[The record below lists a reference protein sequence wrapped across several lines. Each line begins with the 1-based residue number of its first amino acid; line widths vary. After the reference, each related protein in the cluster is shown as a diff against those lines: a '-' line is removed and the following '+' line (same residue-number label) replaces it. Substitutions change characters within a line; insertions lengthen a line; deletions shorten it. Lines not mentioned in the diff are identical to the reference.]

1 MKIAGNLSSVGTAD
15 LAVYLIHPPTGN
27 ILINAHYPQDLP
39 LRCKIIRQ
47 LGFNSTDTKILLIS
61 HAHGDHDA
69 AVGLIKKETGAR
81 LMVMAPDVAQVE
93 STATGRPGAKVDRVL
108 DDGDTVELGGST
120 LTARLTPGHTPGC
133 TTWTMRVSDGGRTL
147 DAVII
152 GSPKVNAGFIPV
164 SNKKYPQ
171 IAEDYVRCFDVL
183 HQLPANVFL
192 GAHGGYFGLKEKFAA
207 MKPGGPNPFI
217 NPAGSTTYVGT
228 KEAAFRQKWERQTLN
243 PGSPTP

>member
-27 ILINAHYPQDLP
+27 ILINAHYPRDLP
-39 LRCKIIRQ
+39 LRRKSIRQ
-47 LGFNSTDTKILLIS
+47 LGFNSTDTTILLIS
-61 HAHGDHDA
+61 YAHGDHDA
-69 AVGLIKKETGAR
+69 GVGLIKKETGAR

-93 STATGRPGAKVDRVL
+93 STATGRPAAKVDRVL
-108 DDGDTVELGGST
+108 HDGDTVELGGST

-133 TTWTMRVSDGGRTL
+133 TTWTMRVSAGARTL

-152 GSPKVNAGFIPV
+152 GSPKVNVGYSLV
-164 SNKKYPQ
+164 GNKKYPQ

-183 HQLPANVFL
+183 HPLPANVFL
-192 GAHGGYFGLKEKFAA
+192 GAHGYFGLKEKFAA
-207 MKPGGPNPFI
+207 MKPGGPNPFVD
-217 NPAGSTTYVGT
+217 PAGYTTYVAT
-228 KEAAFRQKWERQTLN
+228 KAAAFRQKWERQTLN